1 MFGLFG
7 NKKPAMVLGLD
18 ISSSSVKLLE
28 LSKSGNSYK
37 VESYAVA
44 SLPPNAVV
52 EKNINDVEAVA
63 DTIGKTVDIA
73 RAKVKSAALAVA
85 GSAVITKVIEMDKHL
100 NDEQME
106 AQISL
111 EADQYIPY
119 PLDEVAIDFEVE
131 GESESNPEH
140 VEVLLA
146 ACRGENVELRA
157 DALEAASLQA
167 KIVDVE
173 AYALQRSFEWLIKPQ
188 LNLDDEQVVA
198 VVDIGA
204 TMTTLSV
211 FNDGETKYTREQLFG
226 GKQLTEEIQR
236 RYGLSVEEAGLAK
249 KQGGLPDDYEQEV
262 LEPFKEAV
270 AQQITRS
277 LQFFFS
283 SSPYNDVDYIVL
295 AGGVAA
301 MPGLCELVQERL
313 GTPTAVANPFANMA
327 VASKVNSV
335 ALGNDAPAMMIA
347 CGLAM
352 RSFA

>member
-1 MFGLFG
+1 MLGLFG
-7 NKKPAMVLGLD
+7 KKRRPVVLGLD

-28 LSKSGNSYK
+28 LSKEGDRFK
-37 VESYAVA
+37 VESYGVA

-52 EKNINDVEAVA
+52 EKSINDVDAVSE
-63 DTIGKTVDIA
+63 TISKTLDIA
-73 RAKVKSAALAVA
+73 RAKLKSAALAVA
-85 GSAVITKVIEMDKHL
+85 GSAVITKIIEMDGNL
-100 NDEQME
+100 SDEQME
-106 AQISL
+106 TQISL

-119 PLDEVAIDFEVE
+119 PLDEVALDFEVL
-131 GESESNPEH
+131 GPSERDPGQVS
-140 VEVLLA
+140 VLLA

-157 DALEAASLQA
+157 DALDAANLTA

-173 AYALQRSFEWLIKPQ
+173 AYALQRAFDLMIKPQ
-188 LNLDDEQVVA
+188 LGLDDDQVVA

-211 FNDGETKYTREQLFG
+211 FNEGSTKYTREQLFG

-270 AQQITRS
+270 VQQITRS

-283 SSPYNDVDYIVL
+283 SSPFNDVDFIVL

-313 GTPTAVANPFANMA
+313 GTPVAVANPFANMA
-327 VASKVNSV
+327 VAPKVNAV
-335 ALGNDAPAMMIA
+335 ALSNDAPAMMIA